1 MMFTET
7 DLIRPV
13 KELLPP
19 KETSLGTFGL
29 TRSKYLEYEY
39 ADFCQDRTCNDK
51 KTLGQCHMY
60 NLVHMECEEP
70 LSVVLDAY
78 GWAGVKEGSLD
89 KFLEA
94 TDNKIMFRIGWT
106 FWSIPLG
113 TFAKRI
119 SDRDQ
124 Q

>member
-1 MMFTET
+1 M
-7 DLIRPV
+7 D
-13 KELLPP
+13 
-19 KETSLGTFGL
+19 
-29 TRSKYLEYEY
+29 
-39 ADFCQDRTCNDK
+39 
-51 KTLGQCHMY
+51 
-60 NLVHMECEEP
+60 CEEP

-78 GWAGVKEGSLD
+78 GWAGVKEGALD
-89 KFLEA
+89 KLLEA
-94 TDNKIMFRIGWT
+94 TDNEIMFRIGWT